1 MSALADASIDCSLF
15 FCTPDCGVGKMHVRQ
30 GAVTHQLTQIQ
41 GQRLSCVAVN
51 AKLGQA
57 VVAADGLLHLL
68 ALDDITEQRVLERT
82 HKGIITCMLVRHS
95 ANRLVVCYGEGF
107 ICLYDMNTWA
117 LLKKHQVHT
126 SPINH
131 VQESLSGSYLLSVSW
146 TGGCRVSN
154 AETLEWVMDYRGH
167 VGEVNCCA
175 ILPLAESMAA
185 TGGADRHVHFWTL
198 HTGELVRSDRHHE
211 ILLSFSSRSQMI
223 FSIVGSLL
231 LRRWSW
237 KVSGSL
243 RWIDKM
249 VASATQPLLAVCDKY
264 YQVAVL
270 HTETFETLW
279 VSNAMGPIAMLL
291 LVPHLE
297 NEVLLVGDSAT
308 RAGEPSS
315 TLQIHDLLA
324 GTLLCQ
330 LPVEGLL
337 VGAAVVFE
345 DLARFAHIKSAEE
358 S

>member
-198 HTGELVRSDRHHE
+198 HTGELVR
-211 ILLSFSSRSQMI
+211 
-223 FSIVGSLL
+223 
-231 LRRWSW
+231 W